1 MNKTIKRTT
10 SLIMA
15 LALTFGVFSPGQAKS
30 RTADTLTNTLIQ
42 ADTSTVLPPIVAEAD
57 SRVPE
62 AKPDLNFG
70 SNPTLYV
77 EGGAADPD
85 VETYIRFTVTG
96 ISGTVSS
103 AKLRV
108 YVTDA
113 TRNGPA
119 LYTTSN
125 SWTETSI
132 TWNNRPARTSDMLGD
147 KGALSV
153 NSWVEYDVTNIV
165 TANGT
170 YSFILA
176 TDAADILGLSSRE
189 GSSGPQLIVTLADT
203 TTSTLPTSTVQ
214 PAASPTAALPS
225 PTALLPTSTP
235 INTIPTAT
243 AVPLTATPTTVQPTT
258 VVSTPTTILPT
269 VTLAQPT
276 IAATLVQPTTPA
288 SIGSGMWISQT
299 EIMNLPTSGAAWDA
313 MRATAYGNWGP
324 ADLKNQDN
332 KHAIYTLA
340 GALAYVRTGD
350 TALRSKVRNAIIAAK
365 QSLDQSSEWQTS
377 NGVLAA
383 GRQIGAYVIS
393 ADLINLR
400 NYDAA
405 ADNEFRA
412 WLGPI
417 RTTNIGTHGRWK
429 AITFTCENAA
439 GNWNT
444 FACASRIAASIYLG
458 DTADVDRAASIIR
471 AFFGERTAYPTNA
484 PGRNGYFQ
492 HTEGYQASWSC
503 VDSIWIGINPDCV
516 KSGVNVSGVLIEDA
530 SRGGGCCV
538 LQGNGIMY
546 SWEALQGL
554 FVSTELLYRTGRYG
568 NPYTWSN
575 NALKRTLD
583 FMQRSGWAVTNPAK
597 FVPWL
602 ANARYGTSYPTATGG
617 NGRIMSW
624 GDWLYRR

>member
-1 MNKTIKRTT
+1 MNKAIRRTT
-10 SLIMA
+10 SLIIA
-15 LALTFGVFSPGQAKS
+15 LALTFGIFRPGQAQSK
-30 RTADTLTNTLIQ
+30 TAGKLTNTLIQ
-42 ADTSTVLPPIVAEAD
+42 MNTAATLPAFAAEAD

-62 AKPDLNFG
+62 AKADINFG
-70 SNPTLYV
+70 GNPTLYV
-77 EGGAADPD
+77 DGGAADPD

-103 AKLRV
+103 ARMRL

-125 SWTETSI
+125 NWTETGI
-132 TWNNRPARTSDMLGD
+132 TWNNRPARTSDVLED
-147 KGALSV
+147 KGALTQ
-153 NSWVEYDVTNIV
+153 NSWVEYDVTNII

-170 YSFILA
+170 YSFVLA

-189 GSSGPQLIVTLADT
+189 GSAPPQLVVALTDT
-203 TTSTLPTSTVQ
+203 TTTPLPTSTLQ
-214 PAASPTAALPS
+214 PTASPTTALPS
-225 PTALLPTSTP
+225 PTPQLPT
-235 INTIPTAT
+235 
-243 AVPLTATPTTVQPTT
+243 
-258 VVSTPTTILPT
+258 STPTTILPT
-269 VTLAQPT
+269 
-276 IAATLVQPTTPA
+276 ATGVQPTATPT
-288 SIGSGMWISQT
+288 SISVQPTAATSTPSSSPPSTGSGIWISPT
-299 EIMNLPTSGAAWDA
+299 ELMNLPTSGTAWNS
-313 MRATAYGNWGP
+313 MRTTAYGSWGT

-340 GALAYVRTGD
+340 GALVYARTGD
-350 TALRSKVRNAIIAAK
+350 PALRSKVRNAIMAAK
-365 QSLDQSSEWQTS
+365 QSLDQVAEWQTS

-383 GRQIGAYVIS
+383 GRQIGAYVIA
-393 ADLINLR
+393 ADLIDLDS
-400 NYDAA
+400 YDAA

-429 AITFTCENAA
+429 AITFTCENATS
-439 GNWNT
+439 NWGT

-458 DTADVDRAASIIR
+458 DTADVDRAASILR
-471 AFFGERTAYPTNA
+471 AYFGDRSAYPANA

-492 HTEGYQASWSC
+492 HTEGYQSSWSC
-503 VDSIWIGINPDCV
+503 ADSIWMGINPDCV
-516 KSGVNVSGVLIEDA
+516 KSGVNISGALVEDA

-538 LQGNGIMY
+538 LRGDGIMY

-554 FVSTELLYRTGRYG
+554 FLSAELLYRTGNYG

-575 NALKRTLD
+575 NALQRALD
-583 FMQRSGWAVTNPAK
+583 FMQRSGWSVTNPAK
-597 FVPWL
+597 YVPWL
-602 ANARYGTSYPTATGG
+602 ANARYGTSYPTTTGG

-624 GDWLYRR
+624 GDWLYND